1 MLRLRIFGTKPEDN
15 DAAEKENARYII
27 LAIEEINKSNEWL
40 KNTDKPYQVMLTHI
54 DILLMLARKF
64 PVNANLLIKQ
74 YRTKEWKET
83 FNEWFNRCEKKIPS
97 KYREGIKA
105 NADELFTELE
115 EYGNNLR
122 Y

>member
-1 MLRLRIFGTKPEDN
+1 MRIFGTKPEDN

>member
-1 MLRLRIFGTKPEDN
+1 MRIFGIKPEEN
-15 DAAEKENARYII
+15 EAAEFENALYFN
-27 LAIEEINKSNEWL
+27 LAIEEIKKNNEWL
-40 KNTDKPYQVMLTHI
+40 KTSDKPYQAMLTHI

-74 YRTKEWKET
+74 YQTKEWRET
-83 FNEWFNRCEKKIPS
+83 FNDWFIRCEKKIPA

-105 NADELFTELE
+105 SADELFTELE
-115 EYGNNLR
+115 GYGNNLH

>member
-1 MLRLRIFGTKPEDN
+1 MRIFGTKPEEN
-15 DAAEKENARYII
+15 EAAEFANARYIN
-27 LAIEEINKSNEWL
+27 LAIEEINKNNEWL
-40 KNTDKPYQVMLTHI
+40 KNSDKPYQAMLAHI
-54 DILLMLARKF
+54 DILVMLARRF
-64 PVNANLLIKQ
+64 PDNAHALIKQ
-74 YRTKEWKET
+74 YQTKEWKET